1 MYFTGDGHESSTS
14 LWSLVQEPVV
24 SDTLRNQCIFPGMGT
39 STRMSICIGSGMSSS
54 ISISSG
60 AGACSSGYIKGLMYF
75 SGDGHEDEY
84 EVDCLQS

>member
-24 SDTLRNQCIFPGMGT
+24 SDKLRNQCIFPGIGMNK
-39 STRMSICIGSGMSSS
+39 RMSICMGSGMSSGTS
-54 ISISSG
+54 TSSG
-60 AGACSSGYIKGLMYF
+60 AGACSSGYIKGSMYF

-84 EVDCLQS
+84 E

>member
-1 MYFTGDGHESSTS
+1 
-14 LWSLVQEPVV
+14 
-24 SDTLRNQCIFPGMGT
+24 
-39 STRMSICIGSGMSSS
+39 MSICMGSGMSSS